1 MIIKSDHI
9 FLENGEFSGYVK
21 VEGKKIVDI
30 LDSYDGIVDYDF
42 TDKRVIPGIIDI
54 HNHGFGG

>member
-30 LDSYDGIVDYDF
+30 
-42 TDKRVIPGIIDI
+42 
-54 HNHGFGG
+54 